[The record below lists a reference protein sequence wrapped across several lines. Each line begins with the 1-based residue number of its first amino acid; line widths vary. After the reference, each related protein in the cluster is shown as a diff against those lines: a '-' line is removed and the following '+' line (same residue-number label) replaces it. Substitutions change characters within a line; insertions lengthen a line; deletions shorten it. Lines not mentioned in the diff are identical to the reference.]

1 MTKRA
6 WYIGCDASE
15 IADRV
20 LLIGDPARTSRLAE
34 MLDDV
39 HWVAENRGLRTV
51 SGRHKGVRV
60 TASAFGMGGPI
71 ATIVLHELANLGA
84 TTFLRIGTAMALPP
98 VRLGELLIASEAIGQ
113 DGASI
118 AYGGTGG
125 PVGAAAEL
133 VARLERAA
141 ETSSLHWRKGR
152 FASFDG
158 FYRDMFALEPESKAR
173 VSAVRQAMLNENVL
187 VTDMESSAI
196 FTAARALGVRAGSL
210 CVATV
215 DSETQAKVDGE
226 KMSVLERQLFE
237 VALDALVAPVPAEAA

>member
-6 WYIGCDASE
+6 WYIGCDESE

-39 HWVAENRGLRTV
+39 HWVAENRGLRTL
-51 SGRHKGVRV
+51 SGYHKGVRV

-98 VRLGELLIASEAIGQ
+98 VRLGELLIASEAIGN
-113 DGASI
+113 DGASL

-125 PVGAAAEL
+125 PARADDDLVHGLEQVAE
-133 VARLERAA
+133 R
-141 ETSSLHWRKGR
+141 SSLPWRKGR

-158 FYRDMFALEPESKAR
+158 FYRDMFALEPDAQAR
-173 VSAVRQAMLNENVL
+173 VASVRQAMLDQNVL

-215 DSETQAKVDGE
+215 DSESQAKIDGAE
-226 KMSVLERQLFE
+226 MSALERQLFE
-237 VALDALVAPVPAEAA
+237 VALDALVASTPVELA

>member
-15 IADRV
+15 IAERV

-39 HWVAENRGLRTV
+39 HWVTENRGLRTV
-51 SGRHKGVRV
+51 SGLYRGVRV

-71 ATIVLHELANLGA
+71 ATIVLHELANLGVA
-84 TTFLRIGTAMALPP
+84 TFLRIGTAMALPP
-98 VRLGELLIASEAIGQ
+98 VRLGELLIASEAIGH
-113 DGASI
+113 DGASL

-125 PVGAAAEL
+125 PVAADAEL
-133 VARLERAA
+133 VAQLERAA
-141 ETSSLHWRKGR
+141 DAASLPWRKGR

-158 FYRDMFALEPESKAR
+158 FYRDMFALEAEAEAR
-173 VSAVRQAMLNENVL
+173 VGAVRQAMLGENVL

-215 DSETQAKVDGE
+215 DSETRTKVDGDT
-226 KMSVLERQLFE
+226 MNRLERQLFE
-237 VALDALVAPVPAEAA
+237 VALDALVAPVAAEPA